1 MRLVRSLTSC
11 SRSSV
16 IWVLTAR
23 SWRRAGF
30 DPGLWRAASI
40 ALIVALIVLIFLAL
54 SWRSDTKRPRMRVPR
69 LAWKLLNTCLA
80 FRSMLTMRASL
91 HYCATPAAQGGG
103 ELAVNA
109 SRAALG
115 IARKLRATRPLAQGR
130 GTTVRARQ
138 STHSASLRA
147 ITARQRQALVRQP
160 LRNPNRFR
168 VNDLCLTRQR

>member
-54 SWRSDTKRPRMRVPR
+54 SRRSDTKRPRMRVPR

-80 FRSMLTMRASL
+80 FRSMLTIRASL
-91 HYCATPAAQGGG
+91 HYCATPAAQGRQGAKPR
-103 ELAVNA
+103 EALATEPEND
-109 SRAALG
+109 RCPHKCLD
-115 IARKLRATRPLAQGR
+115 R
-130 GTTVRARQ
+130 
-138 STHSASLRA
+138 STMTHA
-147 ITARQRQALVRQP
+147 
-160 LRNPNRFR
+160 
-168 VNDLCLTRQR
+168 